1 MTAGFKVTR
10 TRRTYNKWVAN
21 QTLEDFALR
30 FTAHRV
36 RKWSAWRIANT
47 AIGAVS
53 FLALEA
59 IGGTLTLN
67 YGFETTFWAVVSS
80 CFVIFLLGIPIS
92 YNSAKYGVDIDLL
105 TRGAGFGYLGSTV
118 TSLIYASFT
127 FIFFSI
133 EAAIMAAALELC
145 FGIPLAAGYLVSALL
160 IIPLV
165 IHGITFI
172 NRFQAWTQPFW
183 LCLQVLPFVYIGA
196 QSLPSVRE
204 WTGYTGLLGPVD
216 GTFSLPLFGAA
227 SAVVFSVV
235 AQIGEQVDYLRFLPR
250 KLHTNRVAWWTALLA
265 AGPGWV
271 VIGALKMLAGS
282 FLAYYAFESGVAF
295 HDASEPTQMY
305 LTVFRD
311 MVASPEFALAL
322 TGIFVV
328 LCQVKINVTNTYAGS
343 IAWSN
348 FFSRL
353 THSHPGRVVWVVFN
367 VVIGVLLMQFGVYK
381 GLEQVLGLYAI
392 IAGAWLA
399 AIVSDLTINKPL
411 GLSPRYIEFKRAHL
425 YDINPVGF
433 GAVAIA
439 ILLSLM
445 SYLGWFGS
453 VAAALYAH
461 VAIGSAILLAPL
473 IAVATGGRYYLART
487 SSASGSQQT
496 LQCCVCE
503 HSFEVEDMA
512 ACPVYRGPICSLCC
526 SLDAHCGDRCKE
538 NARFAE
544 QIGIFARAVFP
555 PRIASLVSSRIGT
568 YLGILLVVSAV
579 IALVLL
585 VVYYQSTARD
595 GLPPELVSLMFLRLF
610 VIIFVIAAV
619 MVWLFVLAHESR
631 VFAEDEAR
639 RHTTL
644 LMDEI
649 EAHEETDRLLQK
661 AKEAAESANQAKSK
675 YIVGLS
681 HELRTPL
688 NSILG
693 YAQLLNRRDLTP
705 EIVANAART
714 IKRSGEHLVGL
725 IEGLLDI
732 SKIEAGRM
740 QIYRDK
746 TALRPYL
753 DQLVDMFSLQA
764 AEKDIRFVFEPGPY
778 IPDYV
783 YTDEKRLRQILIN
796 LLSNAV
802 KFTEAGQ
809 VSLRVTYRSQIA
821 IFEIEDTG
829 PGIAAADIE
838 RIFLPFERI
847 EDANGSGHPPGTGL
861 GLTIT
866 KLLVEIMGGGLS
878 VKSDPGVGTVFT
890 VRLMLG
896 AATRPD
902 DQKRPAAAIAG
913 LKSGPHSVL
922 IADDDPVQ
930 RALITDILVPLGFEV
945 TAVPN
950 GPTCLEALNEF
961 RPDILLLDVAMPG
974 LSGWQVAR
982 IVREGMHPL
991 LPIVM
996 ISADAGNERNLNDYR
1011 RLHDGYLIKPFSIDD
1026 LVEQLSSTLDVEWNY
1041 HPQQVLRSSG
1051 VG

>member
-10 TRRTYNKWVAN
+10 VRRTYNVWVAN

-30 FTAHRV
+30 FTATRV
-36 RKWSAWRIANT
+36 RRWPAWRIANT

-67 YGFETTFWAVVSS
+67 YGFETTLWAVLSS
-80 CFVIFLLGIPIS
+80 CLVMFLMGIPIC

-133 EAAIMAAALELC
+133 EAAIMATALELC
-145 FGIPLAAGYLVSALL
+145 FGIPLAVGYLISALL
-160 IIPLV
+160 VIPLV

-183 LCLQVLPFVYIGA
+183 IVLQLLPFLYIA
-196 QSLPSVRE
+196 TQSVPAMRG
-204 WTGYTGLLGPVD
+204 WTGYTGLRGPVD
-216 GTFSLPLFGAA
+216 GTFSLAMFGAA

-250 KLHTNRVAWWTALLA
+250 KLHANRIAWWSALIA

-271 VIGALKMLAGS
+271 VLGAMKMLAGS
-282 FLAYYAFESGVAF
+282 FLAYYAFQSGVAF
-295 HDASEPTQMY
+295 YDAAEPTRMY
-305 LTVFRD
+305 LSVFQQ
-311 MVASPEFALAL
+311 MVASPELALGL
-322 TGIFVV
+322 TGIFIV

-367 VVIGVLLMQFGVYK
+367 VVIGLLLMQFGIYK
-381 GLEQVLGLYAI
+381 ALEQILGLYAM

-399 AIVSDLTINKPL
+399 AIVADLAVNKPL
-411 GLSPRYIEFKRAHL
+411 GLSPRHIEFKRAHL

-433 GAVAIA
+433 GAAAIA
-439 ILLSLM
+439 ILLALM
-445 SYLGWFGS
+445 SYLGLFGA

-461 VAIGSAILLAPL
+461 VAIAAAFLLAPV
-473 IAVATGGRYYLART
+473 IAIATRGRYYLART
-487 SSASGSQQT
+487 SHLPSGHAT
-496 LQCCVCE
+496 IQCCICE
-503 HSFEVEDMA
+503 HSFEPEDMA
-512 ACPVYRGPICSLCC
+512 ACPIYSGPICSLCC
-526 SLDAHCGDRCKE
+526 SLDARCGDRCKE
-538 NARFAE
+538 GARLSE
-544 QIGIFARAVFP
+544 QIGGFARAVFP
-555 PRIASLVSSRIGT
+555 PRIADLVGSRIGS
-568 YLGILLVVSAV
+568 YLGILTMVTAL
-579 IALVLL
+579 IALVLS
-585 VVYYQSTARD
+585 VVYYQSTVGG
-595 GLPPELVSLMFLRLF
+595 GLPPDLVFPMFLRLF
-610 VIIFVIAAV
+610 AIIFVIAAI

-644 LMDEI
+644 LMEEI
-649 EAHEETDRLLQK
+649 EAHEETDRQLQK
-661 AKEAAESANQAKSK
+661 AKEAAESANLAKSK

-693 YAQLLNRRDLTP
+693 YAQLLERHDPTP
-705 EIVANAART
+705 QIVGNAART
-714 IKRSGEHLVGL
+714 IKRSGEHLAGM

-732 SKIEAGRM
+732 SKIEAGRL

-764 AEKDIRFVFEPGPY
+764 QEKGIGFVFEPGSY
-778 IPDYV
+778 IPEYV

-802 KFTEAGQ
+802 KFTERDK
-809 VSLRVTYRSQIA
+809 VSFRVTYRSQIA
-821 IFEIEDTG
+821 TFEIEDTG
-829 PGIAAADIE
+829 VGIAAEDID

-847 EDANGSGHPPGTGL
+847 EGTGGVSPPGTGL

-866 KLLVEIMGGGLS
+866 KLLVEIMGGDLS
-878 VKSDPGVGTVFT
+878 VKSERGRGTTFT
-890 VRLMLG
+890 VRLMLS

-902 DQKRPAAAIAG
+902 EQKPPAAAIAG
-913 LKSGPHSVL
+913 IKGRALKVL
-922 IADDDPVQ
+922 IADDDPAQ
-930 RALITDILVPLGFEV
+930 RALIGDVLEPLGFAV
-945 TAVPN
+945 TAVPD
-950 GPTCLEALNEF
+950 GTTCLAALAEA
-961 RPDILLLDVAMPG
+961 RPDVLILDVAMPG
-974 LSGWQVAR
+974 ASGWRVAQE
-982 IVREGMHPL
+982 VRSHLHPN
-991 LPIVM
+991 LPIIM
-996 ISADAGNERNLNDYR
+996 ISADAGNERNLPEYR
-1011 RLHDGYLIKPFSIDD
+1011 RAHDGYLVKPFSVDD
-1026 LVEQLSSTLDVEWNY
+1026 LMEQLGSALGIEWTY
-1041 HPQQVLRSSG
+1041 HERPLAESG
-1051 VG
+1051 EGM

>member
-10 TRRTYNKWVAN
+10 VRRTYNIWVAN

-30 FTAHRV
+30 FTATKV
-36 RKWSAWRIANT
+36 RRWSAWRIANT

-67 YGFETTFWAVVSS
+67 YGFETTLWAVLTS
-80 CFVIFLLGIPIS
+80 CFVMFLLGIPIS

-133 EAAIMAAALELC
+133 EAAIMATALELC
-145 FGIPLAAGYLVSALL
+145 FGIPLAAGYVVSALL
-160 IIPLV
+160 VIPLV

-183 LCLQVLPFVYIGA
+183 VVLQLLPFVYIAA

-204 WTGYTGLLGPVD
+204 WTGYTGLHGPVG
-216 GTFSLPLFGAA
+216 GTFSLAMFGAA

-250 KLHTNRVAWWTALLA
+250 KQHANRFAWWSALLA
-265 AGPGWV
+265 AGPGWIV
-271 VIGALKMLAGS
+271 VGALKMLAGS
-282 FLAYYAFESGVAF
+282 FLAYYAFQSGVAF
-295 HDASEPTQMY
+295 HDAAEPTRMY
-305 LTVFRD
+305 LAVFQR
-311 MVASPEFALAL
+311 MVASPELAL
-322 TGIFVV
+322 GLTGVFIV

-367 VVIGVLLMQFGVYK
+367 VVIGLLLMQFGIYK
-381 GLEQVLGLYAI
+381 ALEQILGLYAI

-399 AIVSDLTINKPL
+399 AIVADLTINKPL
-411 GLSPRYIEFKRAHL
+411 GLSPRHIEFKRAHL

-433 GAVAIA
+433 GAAAIA
-439 ILLSLM
+439 ILLALM
-445 SYLGWFGS
+445 SYLGLFGAI
-453 VAAALYAH
+453 AAALYAH
-461 VAIGSAILLAPL
+461 VAIAAAFLFAPL
-473 IAVATGGRYYLART
+473 IAFVTGGRYYLART
-487 SSASGSQQT
+487 SRLPSGGT
-496 LQCCVCE
+496 TTQCCICE
-503 HSFEVEDMA
+503 HSFEPEDMA
-512 ACPVYRGPICSLCC
+512 SCPIYAGPICSLCC
-526 SLDAHCGDRCKE
+526 SLDARCGDRCKE
-538 NARFAE
+538 GARFSD
-544 QIGIFARAVFP
+544 QLSGFARAVFP
-555 PRIASLVSSRIGT
+555 SRVAELISSRIGT
-568 YLGILLVVSAV
+568 YLGILLTVTAL
-579 IALVLL
+579 IALVLW
-585 VVYYQSTARD
+585 VVYYQSTIGGSLPRD
-595 GLPPELVSLMFLRLF
+595 LVFPMFLRLF
-610 VIIFVIAAV
+610 AIIFVIAAI

-644 LMDEI
+644 LMEEI
-649 EAHEETDRLLQK
+649 EAHGETDRQLQK
-661 AKEAAESANQAKSK
+661 AKEAAESANLAKSK

-693 YAQLLNRRDLTP
+693 YAQLLDRHNPTP
-705 EIVANAART
+705 EIVTNAART
-714 IKRSGEHLVGL
+714 IKRSGEHLAGL

-732 SKIEAGRM
+732 SKIEAGRL

-753 DQLVDMFSLQA
+753 DQLVGMFSLQA
-764 AEKDIRFVFEPGPY
+764 QEQGIGFVFEPGSY
-778 IPDYV
+778 IPEYV

-802 KFTEAGQ
+802 KFTERGQ
-809 VSLRVTYRSQIA
+809 VSFRVTYRSQIA
-821 IFEIEDTG
+821 TFEIEDTG
-829 PGIAAADIE
+829 VGIAAEDIE

-847 EDANGSGHPPGTGL
+847 DNASGAGPPGTGL

-866 KLLVEIMGGGLS
+866 KLLVEIMGGELS
-878 VKSDPGVGTVFT
+878 VNSQPGLGTTFT
-890 VRLMLG
+890 VRLMLS

-902 DQKRPAAAIAG
+902 EQKLPATAIAG
-913 LKSGPHSVL
+913 VKGDTIKVL
-922 IADDDPVQ
+922 IADDDPAQ
-930 RALITDILVPLGFEV
+930 RALVDDILQPLGFKV
-945 TAVPN
+945 TTVPD
-950 GPTCLEALNEF
+950 GAACLSVLAEA

-974 LSGWQVAR
+974 ASGWQVAQT
-982 IVREGMHPL
+982 VRDRLYPQ
-991 LPIVM
+991 LPIII
-996 ISADAGNERNLNDYR
+996 ISADAGNERNLPEYR
-1011 RLHDGYLIKPFSIDD
+1011 RLHDGYLIKPFSVDD
-1026 LVEQLSSTLDVEWNY
+1026 LMEQLGSTLRIEWTY
-1041 HPQQVLRSSG
+1041 HERQVAENSEDI
-1051 VG
+1051 